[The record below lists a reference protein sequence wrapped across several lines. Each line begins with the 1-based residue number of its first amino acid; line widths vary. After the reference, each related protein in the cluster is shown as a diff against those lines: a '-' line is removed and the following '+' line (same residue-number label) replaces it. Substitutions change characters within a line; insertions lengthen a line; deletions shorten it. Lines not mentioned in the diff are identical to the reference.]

1 MGPTTRSDRLKFPLF
16 NADVESVRYER
27 LVIDA
32 GQDKTFALDFHPRLT
47 VVTGVGRSEREG
59 LMSELVGT
67 LSSARAGGHL
77 EVTDDRGRHLA
88 VFRPHN
94 GRHLVVDID
103 AGTDLSAQYRT
114 ADGTIDLLAVEGLDQ
129 QAAKRQMRV
138 TAQDLTTRTQGAELI
153 RRLAGCD
160 QGLIWK
166 IAERLQTTEAKLQR
180 MAEEAGTAPEDLE
193 LVDSIERR
201 HQEFEAAQASHER
214 VRKITFYLALAS
226 AAAAVPLAYL
236 LGPIYAAGG
245 IVPAVLILSV
255 SLLFWRKLSRAR
267 KAEEDALERAGAAS
281 YLGFHLQRVNTLLSS
296 DQSRRD
302 LMNASEAHREALE
315 AWRRMAGDVPVE
327 WAITHR
333 EDIVSAARVRV
344 RTESPAAAAASDDL
358 GSVLAEELVVRL
370 ADARRLGTSGESFPL
385 VLDDPF
391 VRFDSSVKP
400 ALLEL
405 LVEASHRQQVI
416 LLTEDPDV
424 AAWARLEAITGALSV
439 VEPSGADAPAE
450 QQRQALPD
458 STRLVI

>member
-1 MGPTTRSDRLKFPLF
+1 MY
-16 NADVESVRYER
+16 SVRYER

-47 VVTGVGRSEREG
+47 VVTGVGRAEREG

-67 LSSARAGGHL
+67 LSSTRAGGHL

-103 AGTDLSAQYRT
+103 AGTDVSTQYRV

-129 QAAKRQMRV
+129 QTAKRKMRM

-153 RRLAGCD
+153 RRLSGCD

-166 IAERLQTTEAKLQR
+166 IAERLQATEAALQK

-193 LVDSIERR
+193 MVDAIERR
-201 HQEFEAAQASHER
+201 HQEFEAAQARHER
-214 VRKITFYLALAS
+214 VRKVTFYLALVS
-226 AAAAVPLAYL
+226 VAAALPLGYF
-236 LGPIYAAGG
+236 LGPVFAAGG
-245 IVPAVLILSV
+245 IVPAVIILLVSV
-255 SLLFWRKLSRAR
+255 LFWRKLERAR
-267 KAEEDALERAGAAS
+267 KAEEEALERAGATS
-281 YLGFHLQRVNTLLSS
+281 YLGFHLQRVNSLLSG
-296 DQSRRD
+296 DQSRRE
-302 LMNASEAHREALE
+302 LMNASEAHRDALD
-315 AWRRMAGDVPVE
+315 AWRKMAGDVPVE

-333 EDIVSAARVRV
+333 DDIVSAARVRV
-344 RTESPAAAAASDDL
+344 RTENPAAAATNDDL

-370 ADARRLGTSGESFPL
+370 AEARRLGSSGESFPL

-391 VRFDSSVKP
+391 VQFDSSVKP

-405 LVEASHRQQVI
+405 LVESSHRQQVI

-450 QQRQALPD
+450 QPRQALPD
-458 STRLVI
+458 ANRLVI